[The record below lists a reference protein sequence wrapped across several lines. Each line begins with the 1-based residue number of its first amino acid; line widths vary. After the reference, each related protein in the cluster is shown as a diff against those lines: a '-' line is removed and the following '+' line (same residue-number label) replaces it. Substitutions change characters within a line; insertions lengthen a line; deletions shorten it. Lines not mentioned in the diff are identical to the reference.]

1 MKNMPGKKTVVSLA
15 LGSAFAVALGAAPI
29 ASAGENP
36 FAAQSVTKGFMLADA
51 NGDRGYGDRGYGKS
65 GEGRCGMSMADTDND
80 GRVSADEH
88 ARHCQ
93 VMFEKMDTN
102 KDGFIDKDEAAKM
115 RKMHGH
121 GPRGGYGSRERSGY
135 SSSDQSSQ
143 SGYAKESMSGYGEY
157 GTRTGDRELQHMKPM
172 GR

>member
-51 NGDRGYGDRGYGKS
+51 HGDRGYGKS

-121 GPRGGYGSRERSGY
+121 GHRGGGYGSRERSSGY
-135 SSSDQSSQ
+135 SGDQSSR
-143 SGYAKESMSGYGEY
+143 SGYARESMSGYNEY
-157 GTRTGDRELQHMKPM
+157 GTRTGDNELQHMKPM
-172 GR
+172 GQ

>member
-15 LGSAFAVALGAAPI
+15 LGSAFAVALGAAPV
-29 ASAGENP
+29 ASAEENP
-36 FAAQSVTKGFMLADA
+36 FAAQSLTKGFMLADA
-51 NGDRGYGDRGYGKS
+51 HGDRGYGKS

-102 KDGFIDKDEAAKM
+102 NDGFIDKDEAAKM

-121 GPRGGYGSRERSGY
+121 RGGYGSRERSGY
-135 SSSDQSSQ
+135 SSGDQYSQ
-143 SGYAKESMSGYGEY
+143 SGYAKESMSGYNEY

-172 GR
+172 GQ